1 MKHLDSAQLNP
12 VDFQVNN
19 IPTESRSLQMPMESI
34 YLCRWL
40 CAIGLLFLFFALPR
54 AYSRSITLEESLQHA
69 LSHNEDLLIARED
82 LDKSRQR
89 VRHAVADVLPQ
100 LDITMQYTRN
110 WLLPTFFF
118 DTPAGQQQ
126 FTVGAHNNLIGTVGI
141 RQSIW
146 GGGKSFSAMRAAR
159 LFQQFSMEKVRAA
172 KQQLHTQVETAFY
185 DLLLARELTRVSK
198 SSVARA
204 RANFRRVEKLR
215 EAGRVSDYD
224 LLRAQVQVAELLTDS
239 IRTENAR
246 VLADLALK
254 NQIGIDPDEPI
265 IPQGTFREKI
275 HLLPTEGK
283 AVLIDLS
290 MHMNS
295 IVRQY
300 RLEVEMLQHAETIAQ
315 AESRPTIDLIVNGQ
329 WQAQKNEFD
338 FVKDDFHQSW
348 FSGLAIKIPIFDGFR
363 TNAQVA
369 LARSDTRQAELGQ
382 KQTERDVHFNVL
394 QAWRTLLE
402 VRARKSARI
411 QAVDLARRGMEIAE
425 SRYENGVGTQ
435 IEVIDGQ
442 LTLQRA
448 EAELARAKRD
458 LAVTLVH
465 LELSAGIL
473 GETTLPK
480 DKP

>member
-1 MKHLDSAQLNP
+1 MSMDYIS
-12 VDFQVNN
+12 
-19 IPTESRSLQMPMESI
+19 
-34 YLCRWL
+34 LCRWL
-40 CAIGLLFLFFALPR
+40 CIIGLLFLFFALPR

-69 LSHNEDLLIARED
+69 LSHNEALLIARED

-159 LFQQFSMEKVRAA
+159 LFRQFSEEKVRAA
-172 KQQLHTQVETAFY
+172 KQQLHTRVETAFY

-246 VLADLALK
+246 ILADLAFK
-254 NQIGIDPDEPI
+254 NQIGTAPNEPI
-265 IPQGTFREKI
+265 TPHGTFREKS
-275 HLLPTEGK
+275 HLLSASTET
-283 AVLIDLS
+283 VLIDLS
-290 MHMNS
+290 MQMNP

-300 RLEVEMLQHAETIAQ
+300 SLEVEMLQHAETIAQ
-315 AESRPTIDLIVNGQ
+315 SESRPTVDLIVNGQ

-348 FSGLAIKIPIFDGFR
+348 FSGIAINIPIFDGFR
-363 TNAQVA
+363 TSAQVA
-369 LARSDTRQAELGQ
+369 QARSDTRQSELVQ
-382 KQTERDVHFNVL
+382 KQTERDVRFNIL
-394 QAWRTLLE
+394 QAWRTFLE
-402 VRARKSARI
+402 VRAKKSAQI
-411 QAVDLARRGMEIAE
+411 QAVDLARRGLKIAE

-458 LAVTLVH
+458 IAVALVH
-465 LELSAGIL
+465 LELSVGIL
-473 GETTLPK
+473 GEE

>member
-1 MKHLDSAQLNP
+1 
-12 VDFQVNN
+12 
-19 IPTESRSLQMPMESI
+19 MPMDYIS
-34 YLCRWL
+34 LCRWL
-40 CAIGLLFLFFALPR
+40 CIIGLLFLFCPLSK
-54 AYSRSITLEESLQHA
+54 AYSRSVTLEESVQHA
-69 LSHNEDLLIARED
+69 LSHNEALQIAREG
-82 LDKSRQR
+82 LDKSHQR
-89 VRHAVADVLPQ
+89 IRHAVADVLPQ

-146 GGGKSFSAMRAAR
+146 GGGKSFSALRVAR
-159 LFQQFSMEKVRAA
+159 LLKQFSMEKVRAA
-172 KQQLHTQVETAFY
+172 KQQVHAQVETAFY
-185 DLLLARELTRVSK
+185 DLLLAGELKHVSK

-204 RANFRRVEKLR
+204 RANFKRVEKLR

-239 IRTENAR
+239 IRTENAHI
-246 VLADLALK
+246 LADLAFK
-254 NQIGIDPDEPI
+254 NQIGIDPNEPI
-265 IPQGTFREKI
+265 TPRGTFREEI
-275 HLLPTEGK
+275 HLLSTIIETE
-283 AVLIDLS
+283 LIDLS
-290 MHMNS
+290 MQMHP

-300 RLEVEMLQHAETIAQ
+300 SLEIEMLQQAESIARS
-315 AESRPTIDLIVNGQ
+315 ESRPTIDLIVNGQ

-348 FSGLAIKIPIFDGFR
+348 FSGIAINIPIFDGFR

-369 LARSDTRQAELGQ
+369 QARSDTRQAELVQ
-382 KQTERDVHFNVL
+382 KQTERDVRFNIL
-394 QAWRTLLE
+394 QACRSFFE
-402 VRARKSARI
+402 VRARKRAQI
-411 QAVDLARRGMEIAE
+411 QAVGLARRGLQIAE

-458 LAVTLVH
+458 LAVTLVQ

-473 GETTLPK
+473 GEE
-480 DKP
+480 DKL

>member
-1 MKHLDSAQLNP
+1 MSMDY
-12 VDFQVNN
+12 
-19 IPTESRSLQMPMESI
+19 ISLS
-34 YLCRWL
+34 RWL
-40 CAIGLLFLFFALPR
+40 CTIGLLFLFFSLPR
-54 AYSRSITLEESLQHA
+54 AYSRSITLEESLQYA

-141 RQSIW
+141 RQPIW
-146 GGGKSFSAMRAAR
+146 GGGKSFSAMRVAR
-159 LFQQFSMEKVRAA
+159 LLQQFSMEKIRAA
-172 KQQLHTQVETAFY
+172 KQRLHTQVETAFY

-198 SSVARA
+198 YSVARA
-204 RANFRRVEKLR
+204 RANFKRVEKLR

-239 IRTENAR
+239 ISTENVR
-246 VLADLALK
+246 VLADLAFK
-254 NQIGIDPDEPI
+254 NQIGIDPNEPI
-265 IPQGTFREKI
+265 TPHGTFREKS
-275 HLLPTEGK
+275 HLLSTSTET
-283 AVLIDLS
+283 ALIDLS
-290 MHMNS
+290 MQMNPIIS
-295 IVRQY
+295 QY
-300 RLEVEMLQHAETIAQ
+300 RIEVEMRQHAETIAR
-315 AESRPTIDLIVNGQ
+315 AESRPTVDLIVNGQ

-348 FSGLAIKIPIFDGFR
+348 FSGIAINIPIFDGFR
-363 TNAQVA
+363 TSAQVA
-369 LARSDTRQAELGQ
+369 QARSDTRQSELVQ
-382 KQTERDVHFNVL
+382 KQTERDVRFNVL
-394 QAWRTLLE
+394 QAWRTFLE
-402 VRARKSARI
+402 VRAKKSAQI
-411 QAVDLARRGMEIAE
+411 QAVDLARRGLEIAE

-448 EAELARAKRD
+448 EAELARTKRD
-458 LAVTLVH
+458 LAVALVH
-465 LELSAGIL
+465 LELSAGTL
-473 GETTLPK
+473 GEE

>member
-1 MKHLDSAQLNP
+1 MDYIS
-12 VDFQVNN
+12 
-19 IPTESRSLQMPMESI
+19 
-34 YLCRWL
+34 LCRWL
-40 CAIGLLFLFFALPR
+40 CIIGLLFLFCPLSK
-54 AYSRSITLEESLQHA
+54 AYSRSVTLEESLQHA
-69 LSHNEDLLIARED
+69 LSHNEALQIAREG
-82 LDKSRQR
+82 LDKSHLRI
-89 VRHAVADVLPQ
+89 RHAVADVLPQ

-146 GGGKSFSAMRAAR
+146 GGGKSFSALRVAR
-159 LFQQFSMEKVRAA
+159 LLKQFSMEKVRAA
-172 KQQLHTQVETAFY
+172 KQQVHAQVETAFY
-185 DLLLARELTRVSK
+185 DLLLAGELKHVSK

-204 RANFRRVEKLR
+204 RANFKRVEKLR

-239 IRTENAR
+239 IRTENAHI
-246 VLADLALK
+246 LADLAFK
-254 NQIGIDPDEPI
+254 NQIGIDPNEPI
-265 IPQGTFREKI
+265 TPRGTFREEI
-275 HLLPTEGK
+275 HLLSTIIETE
-283 AVLIDLS
+283 LIDLS
-290 MHMNS
+290 MQMHP

-300 RLEVEMLQHAETIAQ
+300 SLEIEMLQQAESIARS
-315 AESRPTIDLIVNGQ
+315 ESRPTIDLIVNGQ

-348 FSGLAIKIPIFDGFR
+348 FSGIAINIPIFDGFR

-369 LARSDTRQAELGQ
+369 QARSDTRQAELVQ
-382 KQTERDVHFNVL
+382 KQTERDVRFNIL
-394 QAWRTLLE
+394 QACRSFFE
-402 VRARKSARI
+402 VRARKRAQI
-411 QAVDLARRGMEIAE
+411 QAVGLARRGLQIAE

-448 EAELARAKRD
+448 EAELARVKRD
-458 LAVTLVH
+458 LAVTLVQ

-473 GETTLPK
+473 GEE
-480 DKP
+480 DKL

>member
-1 MKHLDSAQLNP
+1 
-12 VDFQVNN
+12 
-19 IPTESRSLQMPMESI
+19 MPMDYIS
-34 YLCRWL
+34 LCRWL
-40 CAIGLLFLFFALPR
+40 CIIGLLFLFCPLSK

-69 LSHNEDLLIARED
+69 LSHNEALQIARED
-82 LDKSRQR
+82 LDKSHQR
-89 VRHAVADVLPQ
+89 IRHAVADVLPQ

-110 WLLPTFFF
+110 WLLPAFFF

-126 FTVGAHNNLIGTVGI
+126 FTIGAHNNLIGTVGI

-146 GGGKSFSAMRAAR
+146 GGGKSFSAMRVAR
-159 LFQQFSMEKVRAA
+159 LLKQFMMEKVRAA
-172 KQQLHTQVETAFY
+172 KQQVHTQVETAFY
-185 DLLLARELTRVSK
+185 DLLLAGELTRVSK

-204 RANFRRVEKLR
+204 RANFKRVEKLR

-239 IRTENAR
+239 IRAENAHI
-246 VLADLALK
+246 LADLAFK
-254 NQIGIDPDEPI
+254 NQIGIDPNEPI
-265 IPQGTFREKI
+265 TPRGTFREEI
-275 HLLPTEGK
+275 HLLSTITETE
-283 AVLIDLS
+283 LIDLS
-290 MHMNS
+290 MQMHP

-300 RLEVEMLQHAETIAQ
+300 SLEIEMLQHAETIARS
-315 AESRPTIDLIVNGQ
+315 ESRPTIDLIVNGQ

-348 FSGLAIKIPIFDGFR
+348 FSGIAINIPIFDGFR

-369 LARSDTRQAELGQ
+369 QARSDTRQAELVQ
-382 KQTERDVHFNVL
+382 KQTERDVRFNIL
-394 QAWRTLLE
+394 QARRSFYE
-402 VRARKSARI
+402 VRARKNAQI
-411 QAVDLARRGMEIAE
+411 QAVGLARRGLQIAE

-442 LTLQRA
+442 VTLQRA

-458 LAVTLVH
+458 LAVTLVQ

-473 GETTLPK
+473 GEE

>member
-1 MKHLDSAQLNP
+1 MKHLDNVRQNP
-12 VDFQVNN
+12 VDFQVNS
-19 IPTESRSLQMPMESI
+19 IPTKSRSHQMPMDYIS
-34 YLCRWL
+34 LCRWL
-40 CAIGLLFLFFALPR
+40 CTIVLLFLFFPISK

-69 LSHNEDLLIARED
+69 LSHNEALQIVRED
-82 LDKSRQR
+82 LDKSHQR
-89 VRHAVADVLPQ
+89 IRHAVADVLPQ
-100 LDITMQYTRN
+100 FDITLQYTRN

-141 RQSIW
+141 RQAIW
-146 GGGKSFSAMRAAR
+146 GGGKSFSAMRVAR
-159 LFQQFSMEKVRAA
+159 LFRQFSMEKVRAA
-172 KQQLHTQVETAFY
+172 KQQVHTQVETAFY
-185 DLLLARELTRVSK
+185 DLLLAGELTHVSK
-198 SSVARA
+198 SSMARA

-246 VLADLALK
+246 VLADLAFK
-254 NQIGIDPDEPI
+254 NLIGIDPNEPI
-265 IPQGTFREKI
+265 TPHGTFREKI
-275 HLLPTEGK
+275 HHLPTEDE

-290 MHMNS
+290 KHMNS
-295 IVRQY
+295 IVRQH
-300 RLEVEMLQHAETIAQ
+300 RLEVEMLQYAESIAQ

-348 FSGLAIKIPIFDGFR
+348 FSGIAINIPIFDGFR

-369 LARSDTRQAELGQ
+369 QARSDTRQAELVE
-382 KQTERDVHFNVL
+382 KKTERDVRFNVL
-394 QAWRTLLE
+394 QAWRTFLE
-402 VRARKSARI
+402 VRARKSAQI
-411 QAVDLARRGMEIAE
+411 QALDLARRGLQIAE

-465 LELSAGIL
+465 LELSMGIL
-473 GETTLPK
+473 GE

>member
-1 MKHLDSAQLNP
+1 MDYIS
-12 VDFQVNN
+12 
-19 IPTESRSLQMPMESI
+19 
-34 YLCRWL
+34 LCRWL
-40 CAIGLLFLFFALPR
+40 CTIGLLFLFLVLPR
-54 AYSRSITLEESLQHA
+54 AYSRSITLEESLQYA
-69 LSHNEDLLIARED
+69 LLHNEDLLIARED

-159 LFQQFSMEKVRAA
+159 LFRQFSEEKLRAA
-172 KQQLHTQVETAFY
+172 KQRLHTQVETAFY

-239 IRTENAR
+239 ISTENVR
-246 VLADLALK
+246 VLADLAFK
-254 NQIGIDPDEPI
+254 NQIGIDPNEPI
-265 IPQGTFREKI
+265 TPHGTFREKS
-275 HLLPTEGK
+275 HLLSTSTET
-283 AVLIDLS
+283 VLIDLS
-290 MHMNS
+290 MQMNPIIS
-295 IVRQY
+295 QY
-300 RLEVEMLQHAETIAQ
+300 RIEVEMRQHAETIAR
-315 AESRPTIDLIVNGQ
+315 AESRPTVDLIVNGQ

-348 FSGLAIKIPIFDGFR
+348 FSGIAINIPIFDGFR
-363 TNAQVA
+363 TSAQVA
-369 LARSDTRQAELGQ
+369 QARSDTRQAELVR
-382 KQTERDVHFNVL
+382 KQTERDVRFNIL
-394 QAWRTLLE
+394 QAWRTFLE
-402 VRARKSARI
+402 VRARKSAQI
-411 QAVDLARRGMEIAE
+411 QAADLARRGLEIAE

-435 IEVIDGQ
+435 LEVVDGQ

-448 EAELARAKRD
+448 EAELARTKRD
-458 LAVTLVH
+458 LAVALVH
-465 LELSAGIL
+465 LELSVGIL
-473 GETTLPK
+473 GEE

>member
-1 MKHLDSAQLNP
+1 MDYIS
-12 VDFQVNN
+12 
-19 IPTESRSLQMPMESI
+19 
-34 YLCRWL
+34 LCRWL
-40 CAIGLLFLFFALPR
+40 CIIGLLFLFYPLSK

-69 LSHNEDLLIARED
+69 LSHNEALQIARED
-82 LDKSRQR
+82 LDRSHQRIRQ
-89 VRHAVADVLPQ
+89 AVADVLPQ
-100 LDITMQYTRN
+100 FDATLQYTRN

-146 GGGKSFSAMRAAR
+146 GGGKSFSAMRTAR
-159 LFQQFSMEKVRAA
+159 LFKQFTMEKVRAA
-172 KQQLHTQVETAFY
+172 KQQVHTQVETAFY
-185 DLLLARELTRVSK
+185 DLLLAGELTRVSK

-204 RANFRRVEKLR
+204 RANFKRVEKLR

-239 IRTENAR
+239 IRTENAHI
-246 VLADLALK
+246 LADLAFK
-254 NQIGIDPDEPI
+254 NQIGIAPNEPI
-265 IPQGTFREKI
+265 TLQGTFREEI
-275 HLLPTEGK
+275 HLLSTITETE
-283 AVLIDLS
+283 LIDLAMQ
-290 MHMNS
+290 MHP

-300 RLEVEMLQHAETIAQ
+300 SLEIEMLQYAESIARS
-315 AESRPTIDLIVNGQ
+315 ESRPTIDLIVNGQ

-338 FVKDDFHQSW
+338 FVKDDFRQSW
-348 FSGLAIKIPIFDGFR
+348 FSGIAINIPIFDGFR

-369 LARSDTRQAELGQ
+369 QARTDTRQAELLQ
-382 KQTERDVHFNVL
+382 KRTERDVRFNIL
-394 QAWRTLLE
+394 QAWRSFYE
-402 VRARKSARI
+402 IRARKSAQI
-411 QAVDLARRGMEIAE
+411 QAVGLARRGLQIAE

-458 LAVTLVH
+458 LAVALVQ

-473 GETTLPK
+473 GEE

>member
-1 MKHLDSAQLNP
+1 
-12 VDFQVNN
+12 
-19 IPTESRSLQMPMESI
+19 MPMDYIS
-34 YLCRWL
+34 LCRWL
-40 CAIGLLFLFFALPR
+40 CIIGLLFLFYPLSK

-69 LSHNEDLLIARED
+69 LSHNEYLLIARED
-82 LDKSRQR
+82 LDKSHQQIRQ
-89 VRHAVADVLPQ
+89 AVADVLPQ
-100 LDITMQYTRN
+100 FDATLQYTRN

-141 RQSIW
+141 RQSLW

-159 LFQQFSMEKVRAA
+159 LFKQFTMEKVRAA
-172 KQQLHTQVETAFY
+172 KQQVHTQVETAFY
-185 DLLLARELTRVSK
+185 DLLLAGELTRVSK

-204 RANFRRVEKLR
+204 RANFKRVEKLR

-224 LLRAQVQVAELLTDS
+224 VLRAQVQVAELLTDS
-239 IRTENAR
+239 IRTENAHI
-246 VLADLALK
+246 LADLAFK
-254 NQIGIDPDEPI
+254 NQIGIDPNEPI
-265 IPQGTFREKI
+265 TLQGTFREEI
-275 HLLPTEGK
+275 HLLSTITETE
-283 AVLIDLS
+283 LIDLS
-290 MHMNS
+290 MQMHP

-300 RLEVEMLQHAETIAQ
+300 SLEIEMLRHAESIARS
-315 AESRPTIDLIVNGQ
+315 ESRPTIDLIVNGQ

-348 FSGLAIKIPIFDGFR
+348 FSGIAINIPIFDGFR

-369 LARSDTRQAELGQ
+369 QARTDTRQAELLQ
-382 KQTERDVHFNVL
+382 KQTERDVHFNIL
-394 QAWRTLLE
+394 QAWRSFYE
-402 VRARKSARI
+402 IRARKSAQI
-411 QAVDLARRGMEIAE
+411 QAVGLARRGLQIAE

-458 LAVTLVH
+458 LAVALVQ
-465 LELSAGIL
+465 LELNAGIL
-473 GETTLPK
+473 GEE

>member
-1 MKHLDSAQLNP
+1 MDYIS
-12 VDFQVNN
+12 
-19 IPTESRSLQMPMESI
+19 
-34 YLCRWL
+34 LCRWL
-40 CAIGLLFLFFALPR
+40 CTIGLLFLFFALPR
-54 AYSRSITLEESLQHA
+54 AYSRSITLKESLQHA
-69 LSHNEDLLIARED
+69 LTHNEDLLIARED
-82 LDKSRQR
+82 LEKSRQR

-118 DTPAGQQQ
+118 DMPAGQQQ
-126 FTVGAHNNLIGTVGI
+126 FTIGAHNNLIGTVGI
-141 RQSIW
+141 RQAIW
-146 GGGKSFSAMRAAR
+146 GGGKSFTAVRAAR
-159 LFQQFSMEKVRAA
+159 LFRQFSMEKVRAA
-172 KQQLHTQVETAFY
+172 KQQLHTRVETAFY
-185 DLLLARELTRVSK
+185 DLLLAGELTRVSK

-204 RANFRRVEKLR
+204 RANFRLVEKLR

-246 VLADLALK
+246 VLADLAFK
-254 NQIGIDPDEPI
+254 NQIGLDPGDSITPR
-265 IPQGTFREKI
+265 GTFREQS
-275 HLLPTEGK
+275 HLLSPSAETG
-283 AVLIDLS
+283 LIDLS
-290 MHMNS
+290 MQMNP

-300 RLEVEMLQHAETIAQ
+300 SLEVEMRQHAETIAQ

-338 FVKDDFHQSW
+338 FVKGDFHQSW
-348 FSGLAIKIPIFDGFR
+348 FSGIAINIPIFDGFR

-369 LARSDTRQAELGQ
+369 QARSDTRQSELVQ
-382 KQTERDVHFNVL
+382 KQTERDVRFNVL
-394 QAWRTLLE
+394 QAWRTFLE
-402 VRARKSARI
+402 VRARKSAQI
-411 QAVDLARRGMEIAE
+411 QAVGLAHQGLEIAE

-458 LAVTLVH
+458 LAVALVH

-473 GETTLPK
+473 GEE